1 MASFERR
8 DYSLSGG
15 AADAVA
21 LDGKGIEGRVE
32 GRWWSPVIPR
42 ATRKQLMRRSDGP
55 AWWNFAPWLLL
66 LGASGLIAGLT
77 WGSWWAVPAF
87 FVYGTIYSSSDARW
101 HECGHGTPFRTR
113 WLNKF
118 FYHLCSFMTLREAY
132 LWRWS
137 HSRHHTHTIMVGRD
151 PEIEI
156 PRPADLF
163 GIVAD
168 ILYLRSGP
176 SELAR
181 IVRHAFG
188 VLDGDVRDFVP
199 EAERARM
206 IWSSRFYV
214 AIIGGVGI
222 WSLAI
227 ESFLPMMFVATPRFY
242 GGWLHHILALV
253 QHGGLAENVTD
264 HRLNSR
270 TVHINPVFRF
280 LYLNMNYHVEHHVFP
295 MVPFHALPKLH
306 EMIRDQTPPAYD
318 GLWAVYRELV
328 PVLIGQARKH
338 PDRHIRRAL
347 PEAAPT

>member
-1 MASFERR
+1 MPSFERR

-21 LDGKGIEGRVE
+21 LDGGRIERRVE
-32 GRWWSPVIPR
+32 ERWWSPEIPR
-42 ATRKQLMRRSDGP
+42 ATLKDLMRRSDAP
-55 AWWNFAPWLLL
+55 AWWSFAPWLLL
-66 LGASGLIAGLT
+66 LGASGLVAALS
-77 WGSWWAVPAF
+77 WNSWWAVPAF

-113 WLNKF
+113 WVNEL
-118 FYHLCSFMTLREAY
+118 FYHLCSFMTLREGY

-137 HSRHHTHTIMVGRD
+137 HARHHTYTLMVGRD
-151 PEIEI
+151 PEIDI
-156 PRPADLF
+156 QRPAELP
-163 GIVAD
+163 GIIAD
-168 ILYLRSGP
+168 FLYLRGGP

-181 IVRHAFG
+181 ILRHAFG

-199 EAERARM
+199 EGERAKM
-206 IWSSRFYV
+206 IWSSRIYV
-214 AIIGGVGI
+214 AIIAGVGA

-242 GGWLHHILALV
+242 GGWLHHLLAMM
-253 QHGGLAENVTD
+253 QHAGLAENVAD

-306 EMIRDQTPPAYD
+306 EEIRDRIPPAYD
-318 GLWAVYRELV
+318 GLWAVYRELI
-328 PVLIGQARKH
+328 PVLIQQARTD
-338 PDRHIRRAL
+338 PDHYIRRAL
-347 PEAAPT
+347 PETASA